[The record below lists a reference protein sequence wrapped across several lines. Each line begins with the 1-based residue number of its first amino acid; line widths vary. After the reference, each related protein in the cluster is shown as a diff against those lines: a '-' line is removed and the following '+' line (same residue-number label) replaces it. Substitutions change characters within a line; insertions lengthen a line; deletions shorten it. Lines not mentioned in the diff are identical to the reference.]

1 MANEPIIS
9 WFEDGNNESNEVV
22 SVSNYGTVDADD
34 ESGKKTFYIWNN
46 RNGDSD
52 VSKMEEVTFTT
63 RDRLGGTGDQVGN
76 IVEAVRDNWFQ
87 VKVDSLDES
96 SYTPVGKGGV
106 GTGNES
112 GVKAV
117 GTNGSTININAE
129 TAVEWSASQAYDEGD
144 YIKPTASNGFI
155 YRVTVSGTTSGTEPV
170 WTTTE
175 NNVVTD
181 GTVEYIAIRIE
192 VTPGA
197 QEILG
202 LANNTLADGSNAED
216 AGGNFVEITVYADV
230 PINASAGKQ
239 EFIQRI
245 SYRYV

>member
-1 MANEPIIS
+1 MANEPVIS
-9 WFEDGNNESNEVV
+9 WFEGTNSNINEVTGIV
-22 SVSNYGTVDADD
+22 SYGTVDADT

-46 RNGDSD
+46 CDGEEN

-76 IVEAVRDNWFQ
+76 IVEAVKDNWFQ
-87 VKVDSLDES
+87 VRVDSLSES
-96 SYTPVGKGGV
+96 SFTPVGKGGM
-106 GTGNES
+106 GTANES

-129 TAVEWSASQAYDEGD
+129 SAIEWVASQPYDEGN
-144 YIKPTASNGFI
+144 YIKPTVDNGFI
-155 YRVTVSGTTSGTEPV
+155 YRVTVSGTTSGTEPI

-181 GTVEYIAIRIE
+181 GTVEYVAVRIE
-192 VTPGA
+192 VTPAA

-202 LANNTLADGSNAED
+202 LANNTAEDGSNADD
-216 AGGNFVEITVYADV
+216 AGGNFAVITVFADV

-245 SYRYV
+245 

>member
-1 MANEPIIS
+1 MANTPIIS
-9 WFEDGNNESNEVV
+9 WFEGSNNKSDEIKQTVNF
-22 SVSNYGTVDADD
+22 GTVDADS
-34 ESGKKTFYIWNN
+34 ESGKKTFNIWNN
-46 RNGDSD
+46 RYGDSN

-76 IVEAVRDNWFQ
+76 IVEAVKDNWFQ
-87 VKVDSLDES
+87 VRVDSLGES
-96 SYTPVGKGGV
+96 SFTPVGKGGV
-106 GTGNES
+106 GTVNES

-117 GTNGSTININAE
+117 GTNGTTININAE
-129 TAVEWSASQAYDEGD
+129 NAIEWDASQAYDEGN
-144 YIKPTASNGFI
+144 YIKPTVENGFI

-181 GTVEYIAIRIE
+181 GTVEYVAVRIK
-192 VTPGA
+192 VTPAA

-202 LANNTLADGSNAED
+202 LANNTADDGSNAD
-216 AGGNFVEITVYADV
+216 NAGGNFVTITVFAGV

-245 SYRYV
+245 SYRFV